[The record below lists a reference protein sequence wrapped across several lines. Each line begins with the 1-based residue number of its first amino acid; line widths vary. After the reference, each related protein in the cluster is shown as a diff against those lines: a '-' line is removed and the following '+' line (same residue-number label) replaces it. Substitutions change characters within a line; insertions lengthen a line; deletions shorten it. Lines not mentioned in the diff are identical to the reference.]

1 MKRWVL
7 ITAVSS
13 EVQIEGESLFDQMR
27 KLRLACAQ
35 HSGTIVDEIE
45 IPGMSRSF
53 IDWHEL
59 KAAAASEGITGFQRI
74 EDHWKAR
81 DFDVMAAIDTTR
93 LWRTDALTVYGMARI
108 YEAGGVL
115 FTSRDG
121 FIEAANRSMFSLM
134 AGFQTQKEI
143 ETLKARWLTGM
154 RGRLKRSLPPTGLLP
169 FSHRLI
175 YDNKGNGIEVELDP
189 SQLRTLDKIAEL
201 FLDGVPYPKMGAML
215 AEKWGLF
222 HPSGRQFAEN
232 YFQRLFWTPGFWGHI
247 TLNRRSPSV
256 KHQQHY
262 EDWVFG
268 PGGTIPAGVEV
279 QYNAYPSAYDEPL
292 RSDIIAQ
299 VRKRRIAN
307 VGRANHTVPFRYTGL
322 LMCGVCRGPFGH
334 ELRRYVA
341 GPVHTYRCST
351 CRYGDGGQ
359 TLLSIH
365 QDEIDSAFKRIV
377 SDVLAGQDMQVKD
390 HTGQQIEDVKKHI
403 VRVETRIDRLIDE
416 KLDAHASVKARYDER
431 LRVAGEELSGLQSEL
446 AKLGSMQF
454 ERRQQ
459 AATRQSAAE
468 QIRVLADGFWSMPDH
483 KINRL
488 LHLFMGDYRLVVK
501 DGQAIDVDV
510 VSYRKFPVKYIHER
524 GG

>member
-1 MKRWVL
+1 
-7 ITAVSS
+7 
-13 EVQIEGESLFDQMR
+13 
-27 KLRLACAQ
+27 
-35 HSGTIVDEIE
+35 
-45 IPGMSRSF
+45 
-53 IDWHEL
+53 
-59 KAAAASEGITGFQRI
+59 
-74 EDHWKAR
+74 
-81 DFDVMAAIDTTR
+81 
-93 LWRTDALTVYGMARI
+93 
-108 YEAGGVL
+108 
-115 FTSRDG
+115 
-121 FIEAANRSMFSLM
+121 
-134 AGFQTQKEI
+134 
-143 ETLKARWLTGM
+143 M

-365 QDEIDSAFKRIV
+365 QDEIDEPFKNV
-377 SDVLAGQDMQVKD
+377 SLVTCRRAGHARSQRPYPA
-390 HTGQQIEDVKKHI
+390 QQIGDVKKHLSFS
-403 VRVETRIDRLIDE
+403 VETRIDRLIDE
-416 KLDAHASVKARYDER
+416 KPDARDPVKALC
-431 LRVAGEELSGLQSEL
+431 LRRTPPSC
-446 AKLGSMQF
+446 
-454 ERRQQ
+454 R
-459 AATRQSAAE
+459 
-468 QIRVLADGFWSMPDH
+468 
-483 KINRL
+483 
-488 LHLFMGDYRLVVK
+488 
-501 DGQAIDVDV
+501 
-510 VSYRKFPVKYIHER
+510 
-524 GG
+524 